1 MYGKEQVFVVKKL
14 NISNVEEVSV
24 EIEDDVDERLKEFNK
39 KMKKK
44 IVASLIRKSVG
55 VNRKRELVVRGSD
68 IP

>member
-1 MYGKEQVFVVKKL
+1 MVKNRCLLVKKL
-14 NISNVEEVSV
+14 NISNVGEVSV

-55 VNRKRELVVRGSD
+55 VNRKREVVVRGSD